1 MAGMVVTGVRASGQV
16 HGGHGVCLVRVCVRL
31 WRAYV
36 CLGLVGRVG
45 VQFELSRFVARLE
58 VVRWLPGLAEEQAA
72 HVGED
77 RMQRAQEWHDG
88 AQVLRRSRQ
97 LALEKTGSPGRRARG
112 GRADP

>member
-16 HGGHGVCLVRVCVRL
+16 HGGHGVCLVRVCMR
-31 WRAYV
+31 V
-36 CLGLVGRVG
+36 CVSRSLVGRVG
-45 VQFELSRFVARLE
+45 VQFKLSRFVARLE